1 MSRFYSYI
9 PNRVPS
15 TIMYNAQSPVT
26 PAAKRSH
33 SGSRPTSKLQDSPF
47 SDYFTDDGNSNNN
60 GNDPAYRAPSV
71 ETQQLLVRLSKL
83 QAQLMRSSPEDVLS
97 EHEKAVI
104 VARKVSEIETQFH
117 ALNSE
122 TLSQT
127 RRPAELEDSGLFMED
142 DEEEEE
148 ETEENEET
156 PDAQME
162 SFEHAATAYLATE
175 AEVEGEKEKAKHD
188 ILLQDARKVL
198 ESVGQANQR
207 LRQLNAEL
215 RANYE
220 KSGSIIDALETENA
234 RLRSIATTGKLDN
247 DALQPANDTLKTEN
261 DSLKT
266 DLSLNRAELLYLKL
280 RHRALEVEVE
290 ALHNAGH
297 RLESYAPDLRD
308 EIQQIKRA
316 KVRERM
322 SAWED
327 AWLEIE
333 LKMRERRT
341 KYDEPAELESNF
353 EQLFDLDDAGEDG
366 DEIVEITEITHV
378 TETKTSVLAEDSAV
392 GIEDTPSP
400 EPVQSVHEEYIGVV
414 QIDKSTQTDKVFV
427 EYPQP
432 PDTRAAYSDHT
443 TQTSALPS
451 PATSSWVLASG
462 DENED
467 DMHANT
473 NLDDCA
479 ITTSSEDNG
488 NDSVSDISGDAGG
501 DNEVEVKTP
510 TSPLRAAWHDLWDGL
525 TNLAGMGEGY

>member
-1 MSRFYSYI
+1 
-9 PNRVPS
+9 
-15 TIMYNAQSPVT
+15 MYNAQSPVT
-26 PAAKRSH
+26 PAGKGSG

-47 SDYFTDDGNSNNN
+47 SDYFTDDGNSNSNS
-60 GNDPAYRAPSV
+60 NDSSYRAPSV
-71 ETQQLLVRLSKL
+71 ETQQLLVRINNL
-83 QAQLMRSSPEDVLS
+83 QAQLIRSSPEDVLS

-104 VARKVSEIETQFH
+104 VGRKVSEIETQFH

-127 RRPAELEDSGLFMED
+127 RRPAELEDSGLFLED
-142 DEEEEE
+142 DEDEAGH
-148 ETEENEET
+148 NEET

-162 SFEHAATAYLATE
+162 SFERAAKTYLASE
-175 AEVEGEKEKAKHD
+175 VDAEREDEKAKHD
-188 ILLQDARKVL
+188 MLLQDARRVL
-198 ESVGQANQR
+198 ESVSKANER
-207 LRQLNAEL
+207 LRQFNTEL

-220 KSGSIIDALETENA
+220 NSGSIIAALETENA
-234 RLRSIATTGKLDN
+234 KLRSKTTTLEYDH
-247 DALQPANDTLKTEN
+247 DALQSATDTLRIEN

-297 RLESYAPDLRD
+297 RLESYAPDLRE
-308 EIQQIKRA
+308 EIQQIKRT

-333 LKMRERRT
+333 QKMRERRT
-341 KYDEPAELESNF
+341 KYDRPAEMESSF
-353 EQLFDLDDAGEDG
+353 GQLFDVDDAGEDG
-366 DEIVEITEITHV
+366 DEIVEITEITHI
-378 TETKTSVLAEDSAV
+378 TETKTAVLGEDSAV

-400 EPVQSVHEEYIGVV
+400 PSADSVQEEYIGTV
-414 QIDKSTQTDKVFV
+414 QVNQSTQTDKIY
-427 EYPQP
+427 EERPEPQ
-432 PDTRAAYSDHT
+432 DTRAAYADQT
-443 TQTSALPS
+443 TQTSPLPS
-451 PATSSWVLASG
+451 SATSSWVLATR
-462 DENED
+462 DENEIQS
-467 DMHANT
+467 NT

-488 NDSVSDISGDAGG
+488 NDSLSGIATDAGG
-501 DNEVEVKTP
+501 DDEVEVKTP